1 MCVLLD
7 QVEGKFIC
15 AKQKV
20 IKTNKLNDRRMD
32 AEWTLSVSVVVG
44 ERVNPVF
51 CLIKHTLGMTVGK
64 RSRLELC
71 MGLVINKLFL
81 SLLV

>member
-1 MCVLLD
+1 
-7 QVEGKFIC
+7 
-15 AKQKV
+15 
-20 IKTNKLNDRRMD
+20 MD